1 MSKFATRTPALP
13 PGPIR
18 ATGTPTQ
25 TFEGGAAVTRD
36 AKSDL
41 FLLAAANMVGE
52 DTFYEAKGERDA
64 RFRALIHDATTEDPD
79 WVARFVPYLR
89 GEMNMRSAS
98 VVMAAESALARRASP
113 DAASRATISVRGMVA
128 GALQRPDEPAE
139 FIAYWRSR
147 AGIRALPG
155 GVQRGVADA
164 VTRLFTE
171 RAALKYDGVNNA
183 FRLADVIA
191 LAKPTPADLRQADLF
206 DFLADRRWNRDPVRV
221 TDRLPVVSAYMRA
234 KAMPEARRRA
244 FFLADPRRLA
254 EAGMTWEELSSLGPM
269 DRAAWTA
276 IIPSLG
282 IMAAARNLR
291 NLDEAGVPDDAVAPI
306 LAKFTDPEQV
316 ARSRMFPYRWLSA
329 YRAAPSLRWGHAL
342 ERALTAAT
350 AAIPHL
356 PGRTL
361 VLVDTSSSMTGPVSS
376 RSTIRHVD
384 VGALIGVALA
394 YRGAQVDLVGFADG
408 VFRHPVTPG
417 GSMLRDLEAFTR
429 RIGEVGHGTQ
439 TIGAIEATFAGH
451 DRVIVV
457 TDGQAFRAGGYYG
470 GLSGMYGNTWYGRQ
484 SGIVAPRARSVSDA
498 VPQSVPLFGIDT
510 TGYGRASVDTSQP
523 NRFEVG
529 GFSDKVFTMFGLLA
543 SGRGAD
549 WPF

>member
-1 MSKFATRTPALP
+1 MAKFANRTAPFAA
-13 PGPIR
+13 GPVR
-18 ATGTPTQ
+18 TGARTQ
-25 TFEGGAAVTRD
+25 TYEGGAAWSRD

-41 FLLAAANMVGE
+41 FLLAATNMVGE
-52 DTFYEAKGERDA
+52 DTFYEAKTERDT
-64 RFRALIHDATTEDPD
+64 RFRDLVHAATALDPD

-98 VVMAAESALARRASP
+98 VVMAAESALARRANP
-113 DAASRATISVRGMVA
+113 PAAAKATVSVRTMVA
-128 GALQRPDEPAE
+128 SALQRPDEPAE

-147 AGIRALPG
+147 SGIRALPG

-164 VTRLFTE
+164 VARLFTE
-171 RAALKYDGVNNA
+171 RAALKYDGVGNA
-183 FRLADVIA
+183 FRLADVVG
-191 LAKPTPADLRQADLF
+191 LAKPKPRGAWQADLF
-206 DFLADRRWNRDPVRV
+206 DFLADRRWNRESVRV
-221 TDRLPVVSAYMRA
+221 TERLPVLCAYTAA
-234 KAMPEARRRA
+234 KAMAEPERRA
-244 FFLADPRRLA
+244 WFLADPERLRA
-254 EAGMTWEELSSLGPM
+254 AGVTWEELSSLGPM
-269 DRAAWTA
+269 DAAAWA
-276 IIPSLG
+276 AVIPSLG

-291 NLDEAGVPDDAVAPI
+291 NIDQAGVDDAAIGPI
-306 LAKFTDPEQV
+306 LAKLTDAEQV

-342 ERALTAAT
+342 EQALTAST
-350 AAIPHL
+350 AAIPLL

-361 VLVDTSSSMTGPVSS
+361 VLVDTSSSMQSAVSGKS
-376 RSTIRHVD
+376 QIRHVD

-394 YRGAQVDLVGFADG
+394 YRGCQVDLVGFADG

-417 GSMLRDLEAFTR
+417 GSMLRGIEAFCR

-439 TIGAIEATFAGH
+439 TIGALEASFQGH
-451 DRVIVV
+451 DRVVVV
-457 TDGQAFRAGGYYG
+457 TDGQAFANHSYG
-470 GLSGMYGNTWYGRQ
+470 GFYGSPFYGRQ
-484 SGIVAPRARSVSDA
+484 SGIIAARSRSVSDA
-498 VPQSVPLFGIDT
+498 VPSSVPMFGINT
-510 TGYGRASVDTSQP
+510 TGYAASSIDTSAP